1 MINILTS
8 GVKNPSDEF
17 VEVERKGDQD
27 NLAWIKENLRETDDQ
42 TVLVMFGGRSPTSF
56 RLRVAQSHV
65 RSDLLPSYWSHVVM
79 LDKWA
84 EDFGATEI
92 YEISLEPG
100 AGFGFP
106 VTENAVQTGKL
117 GQYASSSE
125 YPNVAVLNIPVK
137 YSEVLAALTKFKK
150 QRAVLDAVDLVVHWL
165 AYIWG
170 VGRSPNPLLDGLGV
184 PSSAM
189 LEIVIGACGFD
200 LTPGLESRSSCPE
213 VIWQS
218 ARWWHEYYED
228 QAKTG
233 LTGAYWA
240 PHEFV

>member
-1 MINILTS
+1 LINILTS

-27 NLAWIKENLRETDDQ
+27 NLAWIKENLSETDDQ

-92 YEISLEPG
+92 YEISLEPA

-106 VTENAVQTGKL
+106 VAANAVQTGKL

-137 YSEVLAALTKFKK
+137 YSEVLAALAKFKK